1 MRILEKF
8 PPPKD
13 LYKYML
19 ELDQKVENE
28 EQVRAGR
35 RVVEGCYAR

>member
-19 ELDQKVENE
+19 ELDQKVDNE
-28 EQVRAGR
+28 EQVRTLIAVVYAG
-35 RVVEGCYAR
+35 